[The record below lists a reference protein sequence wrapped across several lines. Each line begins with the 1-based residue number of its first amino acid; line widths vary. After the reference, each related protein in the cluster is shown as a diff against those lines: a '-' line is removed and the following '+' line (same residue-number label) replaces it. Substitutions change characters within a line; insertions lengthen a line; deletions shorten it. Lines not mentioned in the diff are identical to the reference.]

1 MSVASSAIKYICGS
15 VVEHD
20 PAFNDCEMHFGVG
33 HGRWSNGERVL
44 VDNDEV
50 REFPC
55 FQPTELIINP
65 TDKRRV
71 PCVEVKGVRN
81 LISIRLPPGLTHFLS
96 F

>member
-1 MSVASSAIKYICGS
+1 MVSSDHVCSVKCDEIHLWIRRRTR
-15 VVEHD
+15 

-81 LISIRLPPGLTHFLS
+81 
-96 F
+96 

>member
-20 PAFNDCEMHFGVG
+20 PASNDCEMHFGVG

-65 TDKRRV
+65 TDKRRSS
-71 PCVEVKGVRN
+71 CVEVKGVRN
-81 LISIRLPPGLTHFLS
+81 
-96 F
+96 